1 MGIAL
6 SLVVAF
12 SYFIMIVITDGMK
25 HKPNL
30 HPENSDLGTEPCLSD
45 NRCRIIYSDG
55 KKVK

>member
-30 HPENSDLGTEPCLSD
+30 HPENSDLGTRTLS
-45 NRCRIIYSDG
+45 I
-55 KKVK
+55 